1 MVFKFL
7 FLFIVWSWIA
17 LRFLSVQ
24 ILIVQIDQQD
34 LIFFQM
40 DLGLM
45 VESTLMF
52 YIVFNA
58 VFDGFHVVLVR
69 MRNKYPLVIKLSI

>member
-17 LRFLSVQ
+17 LRFLSTQ

-45 VESTLMF
+45 VESTLVF

-58 VFDGFHVVLVR
+58 VFDDFHVVFG
-69 MRNKYPLVIKLSI
+69 

>member
-1 MVFKFL
+1 M
-7 FLFIVWSWIA
+7 
-17 LRFLSVQ
+17 Q

>member
-17 LRFLSVQ
+17 LRFLSTQ

-45 VESTLMF
+45 VESTLVF

-58 VFDGFHVVLVR
+58 VFDGFHVVFG
-69 MRNKYPLVIKLSI
+69 